1 MKKYNV
7 RSISERFTS
16 MWALNEETGCH
27 EWQAYRD
34 PAGYGHFH
42 VRDSKQLAHRVS
54 YMLNVGDIPDGL
66 EVHHECH
73 VRYCCNPDHLVL
85 LTHEENMKDRVTQ

>member
-1 MKKYNV
+1 MKGPI
-7 RSISERFTS
+7 RDRFNRKFTV
-16 MWALNEETGCH
+16 NEETGCH

-42 VRDSKQLAHRVS
+42 IKRKKMLAHRVS
-54 YMLNVGDIPDGL
+54 YMLHVGLIPDGL

-73 VRYCCNPDHLVL
+73 VRYCCNSDHLVL
-85 LTHEENMKDRVTQ
+85 VTHEENMALRKDRMAS